1 MFGINLHV
9 GQTRNSF
16 RLHTIRRL
24 RYETRSCCFLSQCG
38 HAHMAAFIFCT
49 QRKPNCMN
57 VYKWPLDQQI
67 GTRRMQLVAS
77 FKAAPRLSR
86 RTATLS
92 NWPEVMATSSRLS
105 IAGQCSFLFLLLK
118 VDGHYCWPSSH
129 WRNRHRIKK
138 SIIKSTSHYYT
149 ITMVVVMAKFVSR
162 PSNIHR
168 GPVLTFLFI
177 FQLMGI

>member
-1 MFGINLHV
+1 MYWGLFFKSKHEADCRRPISNLNNNKMFVYNWWYGD
-9 GQTRNSF
+9 
-16 RLHTIRRL
+16 TIRRL
-24 RYETRSCCFLSQCG
+24 RYETRSCCSLSQCG

-105 IAGQCSFLFLLLK
+105 IASQCPFFLSGWASLPAVFALT
-118 VDGHYCWPSSH
+118 
-129 WRNRHRIKK
+129 
-138 SIIKSTSHYYT
+138 KSTSHY
-149 ITMVVVMAKFVSR
+149 IQSR
-162 PSNIHR
+162 CWRS
-168 GPVLTFLFI
+168 
-177 FQLMGI
+177 